1 MSVEVV
7 RLINE
12 YGYVREETFLTDD
25 FGNRCRY
32 VWLPCIQGYFCDP
45 APTKS
50 LEDEIYDPWG
60 RYKSYWKPLEN
71 NT

>member
-7 RLINE
+7 RLINDA
-12 YGYVREETFLTDD
+12 GVVREEVFFTDD

-32 VWLPCIQGYFCDP
+32 VYVPNGKFCTP
-45 APTKS
+45 APTKA

-60 RYKSYWKPLEN
+60 RIKNHWRKHES
-71 NT
+71 